1 MPDQRSGAYQPIGP
15 GQDYDA
21 ELFRLLV
28 EGVGDYAIFMLSP
41 GGIIS
46 SWNTGAARI
55 KGYAAH
61 EIIGSSFERFYTPDA
76 LAVGWPAEELRR
88 AAQAGRYGDEGWRV
102 RKDGG
107 RFWANVVITALRAP
121 SGMLLGYSKIT
132 RDLTERRAHEVAL
145 RQSEE
150 TLRLLLESTKDH
162 AIFLLDCDGR
172 VSSWNAGAA
181 RVLGGSADAVIGHP
195 LSMFYTPEDV
205 AEGKPQR
212 DLDVASAAGSSD
224 DTGWRTKRDGTRFWA
239 DVGITAL
246 YHDDGSP
253 RGFAVVTRDL
263 SERRRVEALESEG
276 KRMNEFIAMLGH
288 ELRNPLAPIRNAVG
302 IMEKKATSPE
312 MLWCKD
318 VISRQVGHLA
328 RFVDDLLD
336 VSRITSGKIQLEK
349 ELIDMNAFV
358 GAAVESTRPAVV
370 AYRHTLELALPDNT
384 VQIIGDPTRLSQVIV
399 NLVHNASKY
408 TPNGGRIDVALE
420 QQGGCA
426 YIRVRDNGI
435 GMPPELLDSAFELFV
450 QGERTLDRPEGG
462 LGMGLTLVKRIVE
475 LHGGAISAASAGPG
489 QGSEFTVSLPAVENN
504 VAMLRRMRAP
514 PPPATPRRILVV
526 DDNVDAASSLSA
538 LLELA
543 GHATSMAHSGDEALH
558 QVTVDVPDVV
568 LLDIGLP
575 GMNGY
580 EVARRLRDMPG
591 LAGTRLIAITGYG
604 QESDKRSAIA
614 AGFDTHLVKP
624 VDFSLLTEVL
634 EEQAR

>member
-1 MPDQRSGAYQPIGP
+1 
-15 GQDYDA
+15 
-21 ELFRLLV
+21 
-28 EGVGDYAIFMLSP
+28 
-41 GGIIS
+41 
-46 SWNTGAARI
+46 
-55 KGYAAH
+55 
-61 EIIGSSFERFYTPDA
+61 
-76 LAVGWPAEELRR
+76 
-88 AAQAGRYGDEGWRV
+88 
-102 RKDGG
+102 
-107 RFWANVVITALRAP
+107 
-121 SGMLLGYSKIT
+121 
-132 RDLTERRAHEVAL
+132 
-145 RQSEE
+145 
-150 TLRLLLESTKDH
+150 
-162 AIFLLDCDGR
+162 
-172 VSSWNAGAA
+172 
-181 RVLGGSADAVIGHP
+181 
-195 LSMFYTPEDV
+195 
-205 AEGKPQR
+205 
-212 DLDVASAAGSSD
+212 
-224 DTGWRTKRDGTRFWA
+224 
-239 DVGITAL
+239 
-246 YHDDGSP
+246 
-253 RGFAVVTRDL
+253 
-263 SERRRVEALESEG
+263 
-276 KRMNEFIAMLGH
+276 
-288 ELRNPLAPIRNAVG
+288 
-302 IMEKKATSPE
+302 

-370 AYRHTLELALPDNT
+370 AYRHTLELTLPDNT

-399 NLVHNASKY
+399 NLIHNASKY

-435 GMPPELLDSAFELFV
+435 GMPPELLDTAFELFV

-504 VAMLRRMRAP
+504 VAMLRRVRAP

-591 LAGTRLIAITGYG
+591 LAATRLIAITGYG

>member
-1 MPDQRSGAYQPIGP
+1 MPDQRSGPHHAIGP
-15 GQDYDA
+15 GQDHDA
-21 ELFRLLV
+21 GLFRLMI

-41 GGIIS
+41 GGIVS
-46 SWNTGAARI
+46 SWNAGAARI

-88 AAQAGRYGDEGWRV
+88 AAQTGRYEDEGWRV
-102 RKDGG
+102 RKDGT
-107 RFWANVVITALRAP
+107 RFWANAVITALRAP
-121 SGMLLGYSKIT
+121 SGLLLGYSKIT

-150 TLRLLLESTKDH
+150 ALRLLLESTRDH
-162 AIFLLDCDGR
+162 AIFLLDRDGS
-172 VSSWNAGAA
+172 VSSWNAAAA
-181 RVLGGSADAVIGHP
+181 RVLGCSADAVIGHP
-195 LSMFYTPEDV
+195 FSMFYTPEDV
-205 AEGKPQR
+205 AEGKPQH
-212 DLDVASAAGSSD
+212 DLDVASAAGSCD
-224 DTGWRTKRDGTRFWA
+224 GTGWRTQRDGTRFWA

-246 YHDDGSP
+246 HHDDGSP

-263 SERRRVEALESEG
+263 SERRRVEELENEG

-288 ELRNPLAPIRNAVG
+288 ELRNPLTPIRNAVG
-302 IMEKKATSPE
+302 IMDKKATSPE

-318 VISRQVGHLA
+318 VIARQVGHLA

-349 ELIDMNAFV
+349 ELIDMKAFV
-358 GAAVESTRPAVV
+358 AAAVDSTRSAVA
-370 AYRHTLELALPDNT
+370 AYGHALELTLPDNAM
-384 VQIIGDPTRLSQVIV
+384 QIIGDPTRLSQVIV
-399 NLVHNASKY
+399 NLIHNASKY

-514 PPPATPRRILVV
+514 PPQATPRRILVV

-604 QESDKRSAIA
+604 QESDKRAASA

-634 EEQAR
+634 EERAR